1 MAQGNDMNMHPID
14 SSTYMIILTTLFYV
28 LSVIVSQG
36 VVGLIAAIA
45 GVSTIL
51 LNCYRFYMEYKK
63 NKNKKE

>member
-1 MAQGNDMNMHPID
+1 MAQERDMNMHPID

-45 GVSTIL
+45 GVSTIA
-51 LNCYRFYMEYKK
+51 LNCYRFYIDYKK
-63 NKNKKE
+63 NQSKKE